1 MKDYY
6 EILEVSPTATAKEIQ
21 KAYRKLALK
30 YHPDA
35 NLDENEGESVEL
47 FKEMQNAYETLS
59 DPVKKSLYDLQRG
72 GKSSMNFRSR
82 NSRANPAS
90 AKPAGPSWHFE
101 EVMEEFFGGNSKF
114 RGRNIQVRVEIDF
127 LQAYTG
133 CTKSIKIKKK
143 RRCLSCDG
151 NGYTAFSACHNCR
164 GSGYVKA
171 AIDAPFA
178 LNAECPACFG
188 SGKAAT
194 VACKDCEGGFA
205 KGVIEKGVDVVVAAG
220 INSGMQIRLQ
230 GEGEESAKNNGHA
243 GDLVVFIIIK
253 DHPVFRREGQN
264 ILLDIPVSYT
274 QLVLGDSI
282 EIPTLSGEKVKV
294 EIPKG
299 SQTNTK
305 FKLKGRGFPG
315 GPGGVGYLEATL
327 KIETP
332 KDIQDED
339 YNKLLIQL
347 AELEKKYIGPRRE
360 QWAKKTSS
368 ASK

>member
-1 MKDYY
+1 MDRDYY
-6 EILEVSPTATAKEIQ
+6 EILEISPTATATEIQ
-21 KAYRKLALK
+21 KAYRKLARK

-35 NLDENEGESVEL
+35 NLDENEAEFAEL

-82 NSRANPAS
+82 NSRA
-90 AKPAGPSWHFE
+90 KPNARPSSQFE
-101 EVMEEFFGGNSKF
+101 EVMEEFFGGNSTF

-127 LQAYTG
+127 LQAYAG

-143 RRCLSCDG
+143 CRCPSCDG
-151 NGYTAFSACHNCR
+151 NGYTAFSACPNCR

-194 VACKDCEGGFA
+194 VACRDCKGGFLPDM
-205 KGVIEKGVDVVVAAG
+205 IEKGINVVIPAG
-220 INSGMQIRLQ
+220 INSGMQVRLQ
-230 GEGEESAKNNGHA
+230 GEGEESAKNTGHA
-243 GDLVVFIIIK
+243 GDLVVFVIVK
-253 DHPVFRREGQN
+253 DHPIFRREGQN

-274 QLVLGDSI
+274 QLVLGDSL

-315 GPGGVGYLEATL
+315 GPDGVGYLEATL

-339 YNKLLIQL
+339 YNKLLTQL
-347 AELEKKYIGPRRE
+347 SELEKKYIGPRRE